1 MISRNQIYFKGVL
14 KVKKISKAIT
24 NKKFLKKSDNL
35 FTKNTIS
42 LDNPRNKKYLDNV
55 AYQEYLKKLKTES
68 SDFYEE

>member
-1 MISRNQIYFKGVL
+1 M
-14 KVKKISKAIT
+14 KKISKAIT

-55 AYQEYLKKLKTES
+55 AYQEYLKKLKTKS

>member
-1 MISRNQIYFKGVL
+1 M
-14 KVKKISKAIT
+14 KKISKAIT
-24 NKKFLKKSDNL
+24 NKKFIKKSDNL

-42 LDNPRNKKYLDNV
+42 IDNSKNRKYLDNI

>member
-1 MISRNQIYFKGVL
+1 M
-14 KVKKISKAIT
+14 KKISKAIT
-24 NKKFLKKSDNL
+24 NKKFLKKSHNL

-68 SDFYEE
+68 SDFYE

>member
-14 KVKKISKAIT
+14 KMKKILKAIT
-24 NKKFLKKSDNL
+24 NKKFIKKSDNL

-42 LDNPRNKKYLDNV
+42 MDNPKNRKYLDNL
-55 AYQEYLKKLKTES
+55 AYQEYLKKRKTES